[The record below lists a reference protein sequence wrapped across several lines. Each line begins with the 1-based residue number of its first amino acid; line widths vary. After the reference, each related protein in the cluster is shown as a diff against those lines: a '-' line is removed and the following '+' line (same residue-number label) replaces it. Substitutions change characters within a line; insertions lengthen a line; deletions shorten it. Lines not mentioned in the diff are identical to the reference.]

1 MRKMR
6 KGDEVHFEDKNN
18 KSIVLK
24 MIIDVDDRIPI
35 EICSAIGDE
44 LMRLQ
49 NRSGRTLP
57 FRPMDIQFSVAITM
71 IPW

>member
-1 MRKMR
+1 MRKMTR
-6 KGDEVHFEDKNN
+6 GDEVHFKDDRTEL
-18 KSIVLK
+18 ICLK
-24 MIIDVDDRIPI
+24 LMIDIDDRIPI

-57 FRPMDIQFSVAITM
+57 FRPVEIPFSVAITM